1 MARITLL
8 SIQPGKAAALPPEN
22 QIRVVQG
29 VAIDH
34 QVGLGLRG
42 NALTQSVKIFQISQ
56 ILHHSQEDVF
66 PAFLKISLPR
76 PELKVRANRGKSTE
90 VDWKTQVVDRQSV

>member
-1 MARITLL
+1 MICFDFCAQRLVA
-8 SIQPGKAAALPPEN
+8 SEVWHSRN
-22 QIRVVQG
+22 QDGDR
-29 VAIDH
+29 
-34 QVGLGLRG
+34 
-42 NALTQSVKIFQISQ
+42 LTQ

-66 PAFLKISLPR
+66 PAFLTISLPR